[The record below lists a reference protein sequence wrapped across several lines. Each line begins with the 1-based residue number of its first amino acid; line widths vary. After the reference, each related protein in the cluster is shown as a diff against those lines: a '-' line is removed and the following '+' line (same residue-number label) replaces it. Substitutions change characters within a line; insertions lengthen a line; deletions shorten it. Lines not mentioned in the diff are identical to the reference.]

1 MADIDK
7 NQEEEPKLQLSP
19 KQIKRLIAIQKR
31 SVILEE
37 KLQKRK
43 LKNRRNQKIARKSR
57 QTNRMLKNGK

>member
-1 MADIDK
+1 MADIDT

-37 KLQKRK
+37 QLQKRK
-43 LKNRRNQKIARKSR
+43 LKNRRNEKIARKSR

>member
-37 KLQKRK
+37 QLQKRK
-43 LKNRRNQKIARKSR
+43 LKNRRNEKIARKSR